1 MLTNKE
7 SKKISLMCHFK
18 GTDGIIKFEKQNIIH
33 HGYKPLY
40 KKNLQYQKENTSKIS
55 SSSVKTT
62 NDTQN
67 ISKEQKELEIVKDP
81 ETIKDQYFVRK
92 NDSSVIQNPKIET
105 PVITEQIVESK
116 QSKTQPPI
124 QVERPKSEV
133 FLFEYLNF

>member
-1 MLTNKE
+1 
-7 SKKISLMCHFK
+7 MCSFK
-18 GTDGIIKFEKQNIIH
+18 GKDGIIKCE
-33 HGYKPLY
+33 
-40 KKNLQYQKENTSKIS
+40 
-55 SSSVKTT
+55 
-62 NDTQN
+62 N
-67 ISKEQKELEIVKDP
+67 ISKEQKKLEIIKSPKIIRDP
-81 ETIKDQYFVRK
+81 QFVTK